1 MPSSVPKIVEVQ
13 VRAVE
18 LPMPVS
24 HRTASGVINIAP
36 LVLTD
41 IITDEGVTGRS
52 MVFSYFAFALKPL
65 ATLTQNLD
73 RLLVGEEL
81 VPQKIAAKLAASF
94 RLLGPQGLAGIAVS
108 AIDMAVWDALAR
120 SKEMSL
126 ARLLGGAPKPLQA
139 YSNLGFDGAKECARQ
154 AEAFAKM
161 GRRGVK
167 AKIGY
172 ATVEEDLE
180 VLRSVRSA
188 IGPDLAIMADYNQ
201 SLNITDALE
210 RCRQLD
216 DEGLTWIE
224 EPVRADEY
232 QNLAR
237 IADAT
242 RTPIQGGENWWGP
255 TDLMKA
261 VAAGSTDYVM
271 PDIIKI
277 GGVTGWRLVAAVAE
291 LHSKKVSNHIF
302 PEVSAQLMTA
312 TPTAGWLEFEDWF
325 QAVLL
330 EPIQAPGGHVQISD
344 SPGSGLEWNERVVEQ
359 YRVL

>member
-1 MPSSVPKIVEVQ
+1 MSNSIRIVEVR

-18 LPMPVS
+18 APMPRP
-24 HRTASGVINIAP
+24 HRTASGVIDIAP

-41 IITDEGVTGRS
+41 IVTDAGVVGHS
-52 MVFSYFAFALKPL
+52 MVFSYFTLALKPL
-65 ATLTQNLD
+65 AALTQNLD
-73 RLLVGEEL
+73 RLLIGEEL
-81 VPQKIAAKLAASF
+81 VPQQIAAKLAANF
-94 RLLGPQGLAGIAVS
+94 RLLGPQGLVGIAVS

-120 SKEMSL
+120 HKEMSL
-126 ARLLGGAPKPLQA
+126 ARLLGAAPRPLRV
-139 YSNLGFDGAKECARQ
+139 YSNLGYDGAVECARQ
-154 AEAFAKM
+154 AEAFAKA

-188 IGPDLAIMADYNQ
+188 VGPDLAVMADYNQ
-201 SLNITDALE
+201 SLSITEALE
-210 RCRQLD
+210 RCRRLD
-216 DEGLTWIE
+216 GEGLTWIE

-232 QNLAR
+232 QQLAR
-237 IADAT
+237 ITAAT
-242 RTPIQGGENWWGP
+242 QTPIQSGENWWGP
-255 TDLMKA
+255 NDLMKA

-277 GGVTGWRLVAAVAE
+277 GGVTGWRQVAAIAE
-291 LHSKKVSNHIF
+291 LHSKLVSNHIF

-312 TPTAGWLEFEDWF
+312 TPTAGWLEYEDWF
-325 QAVLL
+325 QSVVLD
-330 EPIQAPGGHVQISD
+330 PIQAPDGYVQVGD
-344 SPGSGLEWNERVVEQ
+344 NPGSGLEWDESAVER